1 MAHTILV
8 QERQPL
14 VSMRVCDLK
23 RLLVHAHLPESPDT
37 QNCYKAAAIS
47 SDTSSLKIPLVARIV
62 FQNLAMKA
70 AALRC
75 GREVWLVTEGN
86 IPLRINRQ

>member
-1 MAHTILV
+1 
-8 QERQPL
+8 
-14 VSMRVCDLK
+14 
-23 RLLVHAHLPESPDT
+23 LVHAHLPESPDT

-47 SDTSSLKIPLVARIV
+47 SDTSLTLKIQLVARMV

-70 AALRC
+70 ADLRC

>member
-1 MAHTILV
+1 L
-8 QERQPL
+8 
-14 VSMRVCDLK
+14 
-23 RLLVHAHLPESPDT
+23 
-37 QNCYKAAAIS
+37 
-47 SDTSSLKIPLVARIV
+47 ARIV